1 MNFKQLL
8 NLIFVS
14 WKKRT
19 SLTVEFSFNFVKLWA
34 VGVAHL
40 NELSL
45 HSSNQAIDVESH
57 FLNRGNVVLV
67 FICECINEFLCEVN
81 LVLDD
86 FLALFNLN
94 LDVLKS

>member
-1 MNFKQLL
+1 MNFEQLL

-14 WKKRT
+14 WKQRT
-19 SLTVEFSFNFVKLWA
+19 SLTVEFSFDFVQLGA

-40 NELSL
+40 YELSL
-45 HSSNQAIDVESH
+45 HGSNQAIDVESH
-57 FLNRGNVVLV
+57 FLNRGHVVLV
-67 FICECINEFLCEVN
+67 FICKCVNKFLCEVN

-86 FLALFNLN
+86 LLALFNLN

>member
-1 MNFKQLL
+1 
-8 NLIFVS
+8 
-14 WKKRT
+14 
-19 SLTVEFSFNFVKLWA
+19 
-34 VGVAHL
+34 
-40 NELSL
+40 
-45 HSSNQAIDVESH
+45 VESH
-57 FLNRGNVVLV
+57 FLNRGHVVLV

>member
-1 MNFKQLL
+1 
-8 NLIFVS
+8 
-14 WKKRT
+14 
-19 SLTVEFSFNFVKLWA
+19 
-34 VGVAHL
+34 
-40 NELSL
+40 
-45 HSSNQAIDVESH
+45 VESH

>member
-40 NELSL
+40 NKLSL

-57 FLNRGNVVLV
+57 FLNRGHVVLV